1 MDTNYDQI
9 QAGWSALGS
18 DGDKIGDIEEVGQNY
33 LLVTKGLIFPKDL
46 YIPQSAIGH
55 VDTDEGQ
62 VHLNVEKSQVDDM
75 GWNEPPQAGD
85 WATGGVAGGGSAVMN
100 NDVTTGETT
109 GAVDSGGYT
118 SDYGSTGGAE
128 YATGTTGTTD
138 YATTSTTSTTGSTEY
153 STGETDYGTETSG
166 DTLRVP
172 VHQEELRAERTAQT
186 TGEVRVDKDIVEE
199 QRTLDVPVTRE
210 EVEIRRVPVDSTARA
225 DDTAFTGGDTIRVPV
240 SAEQVQV
247 SKEARVVEEIEISKR
262 PVTET
267 QTITDTVRREQVNV
281 DETGGVLG
289 GSGTTRTAGN
299 EAYVGSGSAGVHDT
313 GYTGDAGYTG
323 DDRGDRSRGREVG
336 AEAAGAG
343 GGALGG
349 AAIGGVVG
357 GPPGAIIGGVVGAAG
372 GALAGE
378 SAEGGDEKGG
388 AAAGGGA
395 GAIAGAVVGGVVG
408 GPPGAVVGGAVG
420 AGAGSGIGDQ
430 AQEGD
435 DDETTRR

>member
-9 QAGWSALGS
+9 QAGWSAHGS

-46 YIPQSAIGH
+46 YIPQSAIRD
-55 VDTDEGQ
+55 VDTEQGQ
-62 VHLNVEKSQVDDM
+62 VYLNVEKSQVDDM
-75 GWNEPPQAGD
+75 GWNEPPAAGD

-100 NDVTTGETT
+100 NDVTTGDTT
-109 GAVDSGGYT
+109 GAVDRGGYT
-118 SDYGSTGGAE
+118 SDYGSTG
-128 YATGTTGTTD
+128 TTD
-138 YATTSTTSTTGSTEY
+138 YATTGTTGY
-153 STGETDYGTETSG
+153 ATGGTDYGTETSG

-172 VHQEELRAERTAQT
+172 VHQEELRAERVTEQA
-186 TGEVRVDKDIVEE
+186 GEVRVDKDVVEE

-210 EVEIRRVPVDSTARA
+210 QVEIRRTPVDSTATA
-225 DDTAFTGGDTIRVPV
+225 DETAFTTGDTIRVPV

-247 SKEARVVEEIEISKR
+247 SKEARVIEEIEITKR
-262 PVTET
+262 PVTQT
-267 QTITDTVRREQVNV
+267 QRVTDTVRREQVNV

-289 GSGTTRTAGN
+289 GTGGSIGTTRTAGN
-299 EAYVGSGSAGVHDT
+299 EAYVGGTSGV
-313 GYTGDAGYTG
+313 GDAGYAGDTG
-323 DDRGDRSRGREVG
+323 HADDGGNRGGGREVG
-336 AEAAGAG
+336 AEAVGAG

-357 GPPGAIIGGVVGAAG
+357 GPPGALIGGVVGAAG

-395 GAIAGAVVGGVVG
+395 GAVAGAVVGGVVG

-435 DDETTRR
+435 DDTTRR

>member
-9 QAGWSALGS
+9 QAGWSAHGS

-46 YIPQSAIGH
+46 YIPQSAIRD
-55 VDTDEGQ
+55 VDTDQGQ
-62 VHLNVEKSQVDDM
+62 VFLNVEKSQVDDM
-75 GWNEPPQAGD
+75 GWNEPPAAGD
-85 WATGGVAGGGSAVMN
+85 WAAGGVAGGGSAVMN
-100 NDVTTGETT
+100 NDVTTGDTT
-109 GAVDSGGYT
+109 GAVDRGGYAT
-118 SDYGSTGGAE
+118 DYGTTTE
-128 YATGTTGTTD
+128 TTDDYATTTTTGTTG
-138 YATTSTTSTTGSTEY
+138 YASG
-153 STGETDYGTETSG
+153 GTDYGTETSG

-172 VHQEELRAERTAQT
+172 VRQEELRAERRSESA
-186 TGEVRVDKDIVEE
+186 GEVRVDKDIVEE

-210 EVEIRRVPVDSTARA
+210 EVEIRRVPVDSTATA
-225 DDTAFTGGDTIRVPV
+225 DDTAFTSGETIRVPV
-240 SAEQVQV
+240 TAEQVQV
-247 SKEARVVEEIEISKR
+247 TKEARVVEEIEISKR

-289 GSGTTRTAGN
+289 GTGTTRGTAGN
-299 EAYVGSGSAGVHDT
+299 EAYVGSSSTGVRDT

-323 DDRGDRSRGREVG
+323 DDRGDRGDRGGGREVG

-357 GPPGAIIGGVVGAAG
+357 GPPGAVIGGVIGAAG

-395 GAIAGAVVGGVVG
+395 GAVAGAVVGGAVA